1 MDSFQQIHNPDVA
14 TSWQAKQHLHGIATT
29 TPDIICQWI
38 VDLKCSTLSPR
49 TLVDSTLLLD
59 VAIETIGTALEP
71 SIAVALIQQLCHVVL
86 TVPHHQG
93 CVLKSIR
100 NLLKHCVTHT
110 SPYIEYNHVLD
121 FLHTAFTSDMVVHTA
136 FQTYSQVQLLKT
148 IHVMV
153 DIAIKDVSLGTN
165 CGGTLLTVLATHG
178 LPAMKRWQQQQDT
191 AKNDPSHAVDA
202 LHLEGFLTGDNTQRR
217 LREATCIGLRAA
229 VLLQRLMPNE
239 LVVEEVGEEEEE
251 EREQPGEQPR
261 EQPRGQQG
269 AWKRCLT
276 LLQTLPDDG
285 QRVQDTVRLMANSD
299 DDLLVLLSSLIGV
312 ATLATRPTV
321 GAGVN
326 TGERSF
332 PTWKEWR
339 PTCVLGHLSALM
351 GRSGAVECVLDTLM
365 SPENGVQMLM
375 CLLRLCKLNR
385 LPRTV
390 RAEREDKEEAW
401 VESVSVSASASVSEQ
416 EGRAVLDDLKRT
428 LIKCEASLPFG
439 IGPLLR
445 VM

>member
-38 VDLKCSTLSPR
+38 VDLECSTLSPR
-49 TLVDSTLLLD
+49 ALVDSMLLLD
-59 VAIETIGTALEP
+59 AAIETIGTALEP
-71 SIAVALIQQLCHVVL
+71 SIAVAMIQQLCHVVL

-110 SPYIEYNHVLD
+110 SPYIEYNHALD
-121 FLHTAFTSDMVVHTA
+121 FLHTAFASDMVRHIA

-178 LPAMKRWQQQQDT
+178 LHAMKRWQQQDM
-191 AKNDPSHAVDA
+191 AKNNPSHAVDA
-202 LHLEGFLTGDNTQRR
+202 LHLEGFLTGNNTQRR

-229 VLLQRLMPNE
+229 VLLQRLVPNE
-239 LVVEEVGEEEEE
+239 LVVEEVVEEVVPNELVVVEAVVEEEEE
-251 EREQPGEQPR
+251 VEQQV
-261 EQPRGQQG
+261 
-269 AWKRCLT
+269 AWKRCLA

-285 QRVQDTVRLMANSD
+285 QRVQDTVRLMSDSD

-312 ATLATRPTV
+312 ARSK
-321 GAGVN
+321 
-326 TGERSF
+326 RSF

-339 PTCVLGHLSALM
+339 PTCVMGHLSALM

-375 CLLRLCKLNR
+375 CLLKLGKLGKLANR
-385 LPRTV
+385 KV
-390 RAEREDKEEAW
+390 RE
-401 VESVSVSASASVSEQ
+401 ESVSVSEQ

-428 LIKCEASLPFG
+428 LIGVQASLPFK
-439 IGPLLR
+439 IGPLLK